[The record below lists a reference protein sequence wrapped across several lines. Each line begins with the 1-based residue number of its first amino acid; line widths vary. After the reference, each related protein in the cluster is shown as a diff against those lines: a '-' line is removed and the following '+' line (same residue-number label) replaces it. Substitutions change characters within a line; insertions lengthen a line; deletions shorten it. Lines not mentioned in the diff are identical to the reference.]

1 MATIDAIKAALVH
14 PPARS
19 SDPEIGVLGP
29 DKKLAEN
36 QNLGAKKKK
45 KSVKPRPGIEV
56 SKTLNPNLNKAAK
69 APTLETSKLDKP
81 AGLIE
86 HQLQKLNQAL
96 AKNKDPG
103 LTERRALAKEIN
115 LSEYQ
120 VGGWFKKARNNVG
133 EAGKKD
139 VNRPHFLASKLV
151 QPSDAKRHMEKNLV
165 GRNVKSNGSK
175 LDKKAKVSH
184 SNEIGLEDKKASFGG
199 MFSNLKSGSSKTR
212 KLSGQPKRS
221 SFKKLDIPALSSM
234 NQIMEVMQA
243 VGGNKDKNSENKD
256 VHESKEVVDVAH
268 NLLKKPSENQ
278 DLEVMVLDEAKKPVA
293 VAEVIDIV
301 DDDQTM
307 EFDGSVDLVPTK
319 VSFILH
325 QGGWWYISIKIV
337 YTFRYM
343 NLRRITRHWVKRKK
357 RSMKT

>member
-14 PPARS
+14 PPACS

-45 KSVKPRPGIEV
+45 KSIKPRPGIEV

-69 APTLETSKLDKP
+69 APTLQTSRPDKP
-81 AGLIE
+81 AGLNE
-86 HQLQKLNQAL
+86 QQLQKLNQAL

-120 VGGWFKKARNNVG
+120 VGGWFKKARNTVG

-151 QPSDAKRHMEKNLV
+151 QPSDAKRHMEKNTV

-199 MFSNLKSGSSKTR
+199 MFSSLKSGSSKTR

-234 NQIMEVMQA
+234 NQIMEVMQT

-256 VHESKEVVDVAH
+256 VHESKEVVDSAH

-278 DLEVMVLDEAKKPVA
+278 DLDLEVMVLDEAKKPVA

-307 EFDGSVDLVPTK
+307 EVDGSVDLVPTK

-325 QGGWWYISIKIV
+325 QGCWWCLVLYI
-337 YTFRYM
+337 
-343 NLRRITRHWVKRKK
+343 N
-357 RSMKT
+357 